1 MNSRLR
7 GLLLVAVVAVAVAVA
22 AAVVVGRNAAEQ
34 PLSRQVDQVAE
45 GLRCPTCNGESV
57 AASNAPLATSMRR
70 QIRIQLHA
78 GRTPDQVREWFV
90 SRYGDQ
96 ILLVPPARGIGL
108 LLWVV
113 PAAAVVLGAGAWVA
127 AQRRRTAEGTDAPD
141 PDAQDPDPKAATALS
156 PRRVAVASV
165 AFLAVG
171 AAVPV
176 TVWASTPRQAPA
188 ESPAASSAPAEPQL
202 GFEDWVSLARSWE
215 DQQKYDEAVKA
226 YREALKQR
234 PDAESVRTQLAF
246 DLLRTNH
253 AGEAGR
259 MVRATA
265 AKSGPDRPMAL
276 LVLGLA
282 QRRQNDPAA
291 ASTLRTFLRVAPNH
305 PAAAQ
310 VRRLLKDTS

>member
-1 MNSRLR
+1 MSPRLR
-7 GLLLVAVVAVAVAVA
+7 GLLLAAIVAVAVVVA
-22 AAVVVGRNAAEQ
+22 AAVVIGRNATEQ
-34 PLSRQVDQVAE
+34 PLSRQVAQVAE

-78 GRTPDQVREWFV
+78 GRTPDQVREWFA

-96 ILLVPPARGIGL
+96 ILLVPPARGVGL

-113 PAAAVVLGAGAWVA
+113 PTTAVVLGAGAWVA
-127 AQRRRTAEGTDAPD
+127 AQRRRTALD
-141 PDAQDPDPKAATALS
+141 PGPKAATALS

-176 TVWASTPRQAPA
+176 TVWASTPRQSAAQAPA
-188 ESPAASSAPAEPQL
+188 QSSAQAEPPL

-215 DQQKYDEAVKA
+215 DQQKYDEAVEA
-226 YREALKQR
+226 YRKALEAR

-246 DLLRTNH
+246 DLLRADH
-253 AGEAGR
+253 AEEAGR
-259 MVRATA
+259 MVRETA
-265 AKSGPDRPMAL
+265 AKSGPDQPMAL

-282 QRRQNDPAA
+282 QRRQHAPAA
-291 ASTLRTFLRVAPNH
+291 ASTLRTFLRVAPDH

-310 VRRLLKDTS
+310 VRRLLKDMP